1 MSYVLYSAIAR
12 AGGIDLLLGMESFAR
27 PHADAV
33 NRRPGKPY
41 KPALQ
46 SSLRRPQAFAG
57 LRRPQA
63 FAGLRR
69 SQAFAGLRRQGG
81 RALIGLGRTLTR
93 WGRHWAPQSNGLP
106 ANTNL
111 TFAAK

>member
-12 AGGIDLLLGMESFAR
+12 AGGIDLMLGVESFAR
-27 PHADAV
+27 PHSDAV
-33 NRRPGKPY
+33 NRRPAKPY
-41 KPALQ
+41 RPAAGIG
-46 SSLRRPQAFAG
+46 SHAYAG
-57 LRRPQA
+57 LRRV
-63 FAGLRR
+63 
-69 SQAFAGLRRQGG
+69 GG

-93 WGRHWAPQSNGLP
+93 WGRQWAPQSGAVA

>member
-57 LRRPQA
+57 LRR
-63 FAGLRR
+63 

>member
-41 KPALQ
+41 KPSLQ

-57 LRRPQA
+57 LRRP
-63 FAGLRR
+63 
-69 SQAFAGLRRQGG
+69 QAFAGLRRQGG

-106 ANTNL
+106 ANSNL

>member
-46 SSLRRPQAFAG
+46 SSLRRS
-57 LRRPQA
+57 QA

>member
-57 LRRPQA
+57 LR
-63 FAGLRR
+63 L
-69 SQAFAGLRRQGG
+69 QGG

>member
-69 SQAFAGLRRQGG
+69 QGG

>member
-1 MSYVLYSAIAR
+1 
-12 AGGIDLLLGMESFAR
+12 MESFAR

-46 SSLRRPQAFAG
+46 SS

>member
-12 AGGIDLLLGMESFAR
+12 AGGIDLMLGVESFAR

-33 NRRPGKPY
+33 NRRPAKPY
-41 KPALQ
+41 KA
-46 SSLRRPQAFAG
+46 AAG
-57 LRRPQA
+57 KGSP
-63 FAGLRR
+63 
-69 SQAFAGLRRQGG
+69 AFAGLRRQGG
-81 RALIGLGRTLTR
+81 QALIGLGRTLTR
-93 WGRHWAPQSNGLP
+93 WGRHWAPQSSGVP

>member
-46 SSLRRPQAFAG
+46 SR